1 MIAVIVII
9 VLLIV
14 VMFFALCKISGDCSR
29 AEEKQYIE
37 EMADLETKKEN
48 LDEPR
53 D

>member
-29 AEEKQYIE
+29 AEEQNIE
-37 EMADLETKKEN
+37 EMTDLGTEKESP
-48 LDEPR
+48 DESR
-53 D
+53 E